1 MRVVAAACRAPAT
14 RRCIPVRR
22 PSGSR
27 LPGHGRETDK
37 EQDRNGPGH
46 GARPVRPSLPGD
58 GRGSVGR
65 GGPARAVQERPRRRC
80 RPEAGPL
87 RPLSVPLVRASCPRS
102 PSRPRLLLSG
112 GSLSGCI
119 LSGCILRRPTRH
131 PLPASA
137 ASCPPA
143 ASRSLPGTRPL
154 SASRRGVPRRT
165 SCCVKNV
172 APFVMMVT
180 VCPPGICSSGA
191 NATHPP
197 SAQGVRH
204 VLQSV

>member
-1 MRVVAAACRAPAT
+1 MRVLPQRAAHPPHADAFLSGGLPAPVFPGMAGRRT
-14 RRCIPVRR
+14 RN
-22 PSGSR
+22 GTGTGT
-27 LPGHGRETDK
+27 GHGGR
-37 EQDRNGPGH
+37 P
-46 GARPVRPSLPGD
+46 ARSSLPGD

-119 LSGCILRRPTRH
+119 LSGCILRR
-131 PLPASA
+131 
-137 ASCPPA
+137 SCPPA
-143 ASRSLPGTRPL
+143 ASRLCLPPVRQPHPVPCPVSVPFRFPACRPAQDIL
-154 SASRRGVPRRT
+154 LW
-165 SCCVKNV
+165 KNV
-172 APFVMMVT
+172 APFVMMIT
-180 VCPPGICSSGA
+180 VCPLGICSSGA

>member
-1 MRVVAAACRAPAT
+1 MDACPAAACRAPAT
-14 RRCIPVRR
+14 RRCLPVRR

-37 EQDRNGPGH
+37 ERDGNGD
-46 GARPVRPSLPGD
+46 GARRGPARSSLPGD

-119 LSGCILRRPTRH
+119 LRR
-131 PLPASA
+131 
-137 ASCPPA
+137 SCPPA
-143 ASRSLPGTRPL
+143 ASRLCLPPVRQPHPVPCPVSVPFRFPACRPAQDIL
-154 SASRRGVPRRT
+154 LW
-165 SCCVKNV
+165 KNV
-172 APFVMMVT
+172 APFVMMIT
-180 VCPPGICSSGA
+180 VCPLGICSSGA